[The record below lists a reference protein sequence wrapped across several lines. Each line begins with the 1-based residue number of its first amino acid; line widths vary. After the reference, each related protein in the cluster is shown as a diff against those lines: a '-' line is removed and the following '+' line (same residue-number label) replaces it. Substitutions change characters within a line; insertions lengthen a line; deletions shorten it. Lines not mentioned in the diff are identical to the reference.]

1 MSTPVSAPKVQTIAA
16 ELRRSVESGEYR
28 PGHQLPSA
36 RVLAEHYGA
45 ARGTVSAAMTQLIR
59 EGLITSRPRAGWFV
73 AEPVDVLEVPRAQ
86 LDEASGRARVIERI
100 TVRAAT
106 PPDAERLH
114 AKVGTPIFEIRREA
128 WAADGTI
135 RSQDSVLLTAADHEL
150 VYELPGED

>member
-1 MSTPVSAPKVQTIAA
+1 MSAPKVQTIAA

-36 RVLAEHYGA
+36 RVLADRYGA

-86 LDEASGRARVIERI
+86 LEETSGRARIIERV

-106 PPDAERLH
+106 PPDAERLR
-114 AKVGTPIFEIRREA
+114 AKVGTPIFEIRRQA
-128 WAADGTI
+128 LAADGTI
-135 RSQDSVLLTAADHEL
+135 KRQDSVLLTAADHEL
-150 VYELPGED
+150 VYELPGEE